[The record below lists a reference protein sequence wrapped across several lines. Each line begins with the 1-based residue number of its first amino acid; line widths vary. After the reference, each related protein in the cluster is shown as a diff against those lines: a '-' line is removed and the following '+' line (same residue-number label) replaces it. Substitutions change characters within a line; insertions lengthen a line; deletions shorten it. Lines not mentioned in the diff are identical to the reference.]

1 MHEIFTVF
9 FLRCRQ
15 GKPLWLARQEA
26 NFGIVKLAARSYFCH
41 PRRMKMS
48 SRFVTSIVAALVVF
62 PACNNNASAPAPA
75 STSAAAPV
83 PGGAE
88 NKPLAV
94 GDAAPEITMKLHDG
108 KEVRLSSLQGK
119 QVLVY
124 FYPKD
129 DTPGCTVEAQGL
141 RDGWADIQAAGLEVY
156 GVSMQDA
163 ESHKAFIDKHTLP
176 FPLVVDTD
184 GAVAKA
190 FRVPT
195 RLSFASRQ
203 SFLIG
208 KDGKI
213 KQVWLEVNPKEHA
226 GAILAAAKS

>member
-1 MHEIFTVF
+1 
-9 FLRCRQ
+9 
-15 GKPLWLARQEA
+15 
-26 NFGIVKLAARSYFCH
+26 
-41 PRRMKMS
+41 MS

-62 PACNNNASAPAPA
+62 PACNNNSSAPA
-75 STSAAAPV
+75 STGTQAAATDQ
-83 PGGAE
+83 AADA
-88 NKPLAV
+88 NKPLAA
-94 GDAAPEITMKLHDG
+94 GDAAPDISLKLHDG
-108 KEVRLSSLQGK
+108 KEVRLSSLKGK

-129 DTPGCTVEAQGL
+129 DTPGCTIEAQGL
-141 RDGWADIQAAGLEVY
+141 KDGWADIQAAGLEVY

-163 ESHKAFIDKHTLP
+163 DSHKAFIDKYSLP

-184 GAVAKA
+184 GSVAKA

-195 RLSFASRQ
+195 KMTFASRQ

>member
-1 MHEIFTVF
+1 
-9 FLRCRQ
+9 
-15 GKPLWLARQEA
+15 
-26 NFGIVKLAARSYFCH
+26 
-41 PRRMKMS
+41 MS
-48 SRFVTSIVAALVVF
+48 SRFVTLFVCSFLVF
-62 PACNNNASAPAPA
+62 PACNNNAAPAPSDTKASAPAA
-75 STSAAAPV
+75 D
-83 PGGAE
+83 AE
-88 NKPLAV
+88 AKPLAV
-94 GDAAPEITMKLHDG
+94 GDAAPDVTLKLHDG
-108 KEVRLSSLQGK
+108 KEVRLSNLVGK

-141 RDGWADIQAAGLEVY
+141 RDGWADITAAGLEVY

-163 ESHKAFIDKHTLP
+163 ESHKAFIDKYNLP

-184 GAVAKA
+184 GSVAKA

-195 RLSFASRQ
+195 RLTFASRQ

-226 GAILAAAKS
+226 AAILAAAKS

>member
-1 MHEIFTVF
+1 M
-9 FLRCRQ
+9 
-15 GKPLWLARQEA
+15 
-26 NFGIVKLAARSYFCH
+26 LAARWYICH

-48 SRFVTSIVAALVVF
+48 SRFVTPILAALVVF
-62 PACNNNASAPAPA
+62 PACNNNASPPSSSSATGSAASAPAQ
-75 STSAAAPV
+75 
-83 PGGAE
+83 GAE
-88 NKPLAV
+88 AKPLAI
-94 GDAAPEITMKLHDG
+94 GDAAPDITLKLHDG

-129 DTPGCTVEAQGL
+129 DTPGCTVEAQGI

-163 ESHKAFIDKHTLP
+163 DSHKAFIDKYSLP

-184 GAVAKA
+184 GSVAKA

-195 RLSFASRQ
+195 KLTFASRQ

-226 GAILAAAKS
+226 AAILAAAKS

>member
-1 MHEIFTVF
+1 MNLAGQKV
-9 FLRCRQ
+9 
-15 GKPLWLARQEA
+15 LWH
-26 NFGIVKLAARSYFCH
+26 AAAMRI
-41 PRRMKMS
+41 S
-48 SRFVTSIVAALVVF
+48 SRFVTSFVVSLMVF
-62 PACNNNASAPAPA
+62 PACNNNATQGPA
-75 STSAAAPV
+75 STGAASTEAD
-83 PGGAE
+83 AT
-88 NKPLAV
+88 KPLAA
-94 GDAAPEITMKLHDG
+94 GDAAPDITLKLHDG

-129 DTPGCTVEAQGL
+129 DTPGCTIEAQGI
-141 RDGWADIQAAGLEVY
+141 RDGWADLQAAGLEVY

-163 ESHKAFIDKHTLP
+163 ASHKAFIDKHNLP

-195 RLSFASRQ
+195 RLTFAARQ
-203 SFLIG
+203 SFLVG

-213 KQVWLEVNPKEHA
+213 KQVWLDVNPKEHTA
-226 GAILAAAKS
+226 AILAAAKS

>member
-1 MHEIFTVF
+1 
-9 FLRCRQ
+9 
-15 GKPLWLARQEA
+15 
-26 NFGIVKLAARSYFCH
+26 
-41 PRRMKMS
+41 MS
-48 SRFVTSIVAALVVF
+48 SRFVASLAFALFVF
-62 PACNNNASAPAPA
+62 PACNNTS
-75 STSAAAPV
+75 STSSDASKSSTSEAADT
-83 PGGAE
+83 
-88 NKPLAV
+88 KPLAA
-94 GDAAPEITMKLHDG
+94 GDAAPDVAMKLHDG
-108 KEVRLSSLQGK
+108 KEVRLSNFKDQK

-141 RDGWADIQAAGLEVY
+141 RDGWADLQAAGLEVY

-163 ESHKAFIDKHTLP
+163 SSHKAFIEKHNLP
-176 FPLVVDTD
+176 CPLVVDTD
-184 GAVAKA
+184 GTVAKA

-195 RLSFASRQ
+195 RLTFASRQ

-226 GAILAAAKS
+226 AAILAAAKS

>member
-1 MHEIFTVF
+1 M
-9 FLRCRQ
+9 
-15 GKPLWLARQEA
+15 
-26 NFGIVKLAARSYFCH
+26 LAAGKVLWHLRA
-41 PRRMKMS
+41 MQIS
-48 SRFVTSIVAALVVF
+48 SRFATLFVVSLMVF
-62 PACNNNASAPAPA
+62 PACNNNAAPAPSA
-75 STSAAAPV
+75 STAAAP
-83 PGGAE
+83 AE
-88 NKPLAV
+88 AAATKPLAA
-94 GDAAPEITMKLHDG
+94 GDAAPDITLKLHDG

-129 DTPGCTVEAQGL
+129 DTPGCTIEAQGI
-141 RDGWADIQAAGLEVY
+141 RDGWADMQAAGLQVY

-163 ESHKAFIDKHTLP
+163 DSHKAFIDKYSLP

-195 RLSFASRQ
+195 KLTFAARQ

-213 KQVWLEVNPKEHA
+213 KQVWLDVNPKEHA
-226 GAILAAAKS
+226 AAILTAAKS

>member
-1 MHEIFTVF
+1 
-9 FLRCRQ
+9 
-15 GKPLWLARQEA
+15 
-26 NFGIVKLAARSYFCH
+26 
-41 PRRMKMS
+41 MKMS

-62 PACNNNASAPAPA
+62 PACNNNSPAPE
-75 STSAAAPV
+75 SKGTPAAAPAA
-83 PGGAE
+83 GDE
-88 NKPLAV
+88 NKPLAA
-94 GDAAPEITMKLHDG
+94 GDAAPDVALKLHDG
-108 KEVRLSSLQGK
+108 KEVRLSSLKGK

-129 DTPGCTVEAQGL
+129 DTPGCTIEAQGL
-141 RDGWADIQAAGLEVY
+141 KDGWADIQAAGLEVY

-163 ESHKAFIDKHTLP
+163 DSHKAFIDKYSLP

-195 RLSFASRQ
+195 KLTFASRQ

>member
-1 MHEIFTVF
+1 
-9 FLRCRQ
+9 
-15 GKPLWLARQEA
+15 
-26 NFGIVKLAARSYFCH
+26 
-41 PRRMKMS
+41 MS
-48 SRFVTSIVAALVVF
+48 SRFVTSLLAAALVF
-62 PACNNNASAPAPA
+62 PACNNNNSAPAP
-75 STSAAAPV
+75 TGSAAPAP
-83 PGGAE
+83 AAQNSE
-88 NKPLAV
+88 SKPLAA
-94 GDAAPEITMKLHDG
+94 GDAAPDITLKLHDG

-129 DTPGCTVEAQGL
+129 DTPGCTIEAQGL
-141 RDGWADIQAAGLEVY
+141 KDGWADIQAAGLEVY

-163 ESHKAFIDKHTLP
+163 ESHKAFIDKYSLP

-195 RLSFASRQ
+195 KMTFASRQ

-213 KQVWLEVNPKEHA
+213 KQVWLDVNPKEHA

>member
-1 MHEIFTVF
+1 
-9 FLRCRQ
+9 
-15 GKPLWLARQEA
+15 
-26 NFGIVKLAARSYFCH
+26 
-41 PRRMKMS
+41 MS
-48 SRFVTSIVAALVVF
+48 SRFVTLFVGSFLVF
-62 PACNNNASAPAPA
+62 PACNNNAAPAPSDTKASAPAA
-75 STSAAAPV
+75 DAAA
-83 PGGAE
+83 
-88 NKPLAV
+88 KPLAV
-94 GDAAPEITMKLHDG
+94 GDAAPDVTLKLHDG
-108 KEVRLSSLQGK
+108 KEVRLSSLVGK

-141 RDGWADIQAAGLEVY
+141 RDGWADITAAGLEVY

-163 ESHKAFIDKHTLP
+163 ESHKAFIDKYNLP

-184 GAVAKA
+184 GSVAKA

-195 RLSFASRQ
+195 RLTFASRQ

-226 GAILAAAKS
+226 AAILAAAKS

>member
-1 MHEIFTVF
+1 M
-9 FLRCRQ
+9 
-15 GKPLWLARQEA
+15 
-26 NFGIVKLAARSYFCH
+26 NN
-41 PRRMKMS
+41 S
-48 SRFVTSIVAALVVF
+48 SRFVTLLVCVFVVF
-62 PACNNNASAPAPA
+62 PACNNNAAPTPSGAQASAPAEV
-75 STSAAAPV
+75 S
-83 PGGAE
+83 E
-88 NKPLAV
+88 NKPLAA
-94 GDAAPEITMKLHDG
+94 GDAVPDVTLKLHDG
-108 KEVRLSSLQGK
+108 KEVRLSSLLGK

-129 DTPGCTVEAQGL
+129 DTPGCTIEAQGL
-141 RDGWADIQAAGLEVY
+141 RDGWADLQSAGLEVY

-163 ESHKAFIDKHTLP
+163 TSHKAFIDKYNLP
-176 FPLVVDTD
+176 FPLVVDTE

-213 KQVWLEVNPKEHA
+213 KQVWLDVNPKEHA
-226 GAILAAAKS
+226 AAILAASKS